1 MSMQDFKERTHKIL
15 DQLESRIA
23 EMKVDIANI
32 AEDAKIEYAE
42 QIEKLS
48 CLRDELA
55 DKLNQFDSIT
65 DSKWS
70 VIRES
75 ASSFFETVSDS
86 WKDNYAKVVEA
97 FKKEKEKQEE

>member
-1 MSMQDFKERTHKIL
+1 MNKQEFKEKIHKVL
-15 DQLESRIA
+15 DQLESRIS

-48 CLRDELA
+48 SLRDDLA
-55 DKLNQFDSIT
+55 DKLNQFDSVT

-97 FKKEKEKQEE
+97 FKKDKEKQEK